1 MSAVSTESIL
11 PANMSLRDK
20 IAQLVFVRIGSN
32 LPPVRTAEQD
42 EDRVAKLLDEC
53 PVGGLLL
60 FNGGPETKQTLER
73 LQQRSAVPLLVASD
87 IERGVGQQVKSYTL
101 FPHAMAFGT
110 MEESE
115 GNSAIQSFAQTL
127 VHESREVG
135 IHITFGPVADVST
148 NPRNPIIVTR
158 AFSDDTK
165 RVSQLVALFV
175 NMVQSRG
182 IHATA
187 KHFPGHGDT
196 EKDSHDSLPTV
207 ARSREQLAS
216 CELKPFQAAID
227 SGCQL
232 IMTAHVAYPALDPS
246 GTPATLSPII
256 LQNLLRKEMGFEGV
270 ICSDSLLMAGVRDRY
285 ASEGEIAHAA
295 IEAGVDLLLDVED
308 PIAVVN
314 HLCRCVADGT
324 LDERRIDESL
334 ARVWKLKETRDDIP
348 WEEFTR
354 TSAESVARNA
364 IRLIGKHSRPAP
376 PLDANKSLCAI
387 LIKPFETVIDP
398 PEQPLA
404 AALRER
410 FSDVRYAQLGP
421 QADAAAYKSVQDLA
435 RNAQQI
441 VLAIVVRP
449 AAWHAFGLLPEQTDF
464 VHRLLNERGDIVLA
478 SLGVPYVLQDFPQA
492 TVRICTYSDVPVSQ
506 QALAEFLLSGGKA
519 V

>member
-1 MSAVSTESIL
+1 MSAVSTESDL

-32 LPPVRTAEQD
+32 LPPARTAEQD

-73 LQQRSAVPLLVASD
+73 LQKLSTIPLLVASD
-87 IERGVGQQVKSYTL
+87 IERGVGQQVKGYTL

-110 MEESE
+110 MDESD
-115 GNSAIQSFAQTL
+115 GNSALRSFAQIL
-127 VHESREVG
+127 AHESREVG

-158 AFSDDTK
+158 AFSDDVE
-165 RVSQLVALFV
+165 RVSQLVSLFV
-175 NMVQSRG
+175 NEVQSRG

-216 CELKPFQAAID
+216 CELMPFQAAINA
-227 SGCQL
+227 GCRL

-314 HLCRCVADGT
+314 HLCKCVADGT

-334 ARVWKLKETRDDIP
+334 ARVWKLKETRNDIP
-348 WEEFTR
+348 REELTP

-364 IRLIGKHSRPAP
+364 IRLLGENNRSAL
-376 PLDANKSLCAI
+376 PLDPNKSLCAI
-387 LIKPFETVIDP
+387 LIKPFETAIDP

-404 AALRER
+404 ALRKH

-421 QADAAAYKSVQDLA
+421 QADAAAYRAVQDLA
-435 RNAQQI
+435 RNAQQV

-464 VHRLLNERGDIVLA
+464 VHRLLNERDDIVLA
-478 SLGVPYVLQDFPQA
+478 SLGVPYVLQDFPEA
-492 TVRICTYSDVPVSQ
+492 AVRICTYSDVPVSQ
-506 QALAEFLLSGGKA
+506 QALAEFLLLGGK
-519 V
+519 VV